1 MDLHT
6 LHVEHTVALGLY
18 TILTFVNS
26 WLHRGT
32 KGVDHF
38 PIYNLCAFVGA
49 LLIALRGHI
58 PDPISIVLGDLFFPI
73 AYLFL
78 NLSLTEFFGEG
89 SGDGLASWKVQAALV
104 GVVAVG
110 LVQYGMQHPDTKNR
124 LIIYSAILSIQL
136 ALISYFVFRRSS
148 GTLLISGSMMSV
160 VVALISLS
168 NIVRLVGVILHGAPA
183 NYLRS
188 GPFLAWTVLNNS
200 VLQGGATVSFV
211 WMTAAALRHDLHLQA
226 TTDSLTGLLN
236 RRAMETAAEQ
246 QIAICRRRHQPIS
259 AILIDLDAFKQVNDS
274 HGHPSGDSVLVA
286 VAQCLQ
292 QHVRGHDLLARLGGD
307 EFVALLPEARADHAA
322 EVGERLRAAV
332 EGLHVVHEDTQISIR
347 ASFGLAHSDRSLLNW
362 DQLLLR
368 CDKALYA
375 AKDNGGNGIWQAN
388 DDLVTAQ

>member
-32 KGVDHF
+32 KGVDRF
-38 PIYNLCAFVGA
+38 PIYNLCAFAGA

-58 PDPISIVLGDLFFPI
+58 PDPVSIVVGDLFFPI

-89 SGDGLASWKVQAALV
+89 SGHGLTGWKVQAALI
-104 GVVAVG
+104 GVVSVG

-124 LIIYSAILSIQL
+124 LIIYSAVLSMQL
-136 ALISYFVFRRSS
+136 ALIAYYVFRRAS
-148 GTLLISGSMMSV
+148 GTLLVSGGLMGV

-168 NIVRLVGVILHGAPA
+168 NVVRLVGVILHGAPA
-183 NYLRS
+183 NYLHS

-200 VLQGGATVSFV
+200 VLQGGVTVAFV
-211 WMTAAALRHDLHLQA
+211 WMTAAVLRHDLHVQA

-236 RRAMETAAEQ
+236 RRAMEMTAEQ

-259 AILIDLDAFKQVNDS
+259 AILIDLDDFKRINDS
-274 HGHPSGDSVLVA
+274 HGHHSGDAVLIA

-292 QHVRGHDLLARLGGD
+292 QHLRGRDLLARLGGD
-307 EFVALLPEARADHAA
+307 EFVALLPETRADHGE
-322 EVGERLRAAV
+322 EVAERLRAAV
-332 EGLHVVHEDTQISIR
+332 EELRVVHEDAQIGVR
-347 ASFGLAHSDRSLLNW
+347 ASFGLAHSDRSLFTW
-362 DQLLLR
+362 DQLLMH

-375 AKDNGGNGIWQAN
+375 VKDNGGNGIRQAN

>member
-32 KGVDHF
+32 KGVDRF

-49 LLIALRGHI
+49 LLITLRGVI
-58 PDPISIVLGDLFFPI
+58 PNPISIVVGDLFFPI

-89 SGDGLASWKVQAALV
+89 SGHGVASWKIQAALIA
-104 GVVAVG
+104 VVSIG

-124 LIIYSAILSIQL
+124 LIIYSAILSLQL
-136 ALISYFVFRRSS
+136 ALIAYFVFRRAS
-148 GTLLISGSMMSV
+148 GTLRVSGGMMGV

-168 NIVRLVGVILHGAPA
+168 NVIRLVGVILHGAPA

-200 VLQGGATVSFV
+200 VLQGGVTVSFV
-211 WMTAAALRHDLHLQA
+211 WMTAAVLRHDLHLQA

-259 AILIDLDAFKQVNDS
+259 AILIDLDDFKQVNDS
-274 HGHPSGDSVLVA
+274 HGHHSGDAVLIA
-286 VAQCLQ
+286 VGRRLQ

-307 EFVALLPEARADHAA
+307 EFVALLPEARAEHAA
-322 EVGERLRAAV
+322 EVAERLRAAV
-332 EGLHVVHEDTQISIR
+332 DGLRVTHEDVEIAVR
-347 ASFGLAHSDRSLLNW
+347 ASFGLAHSDRSLLTW
-362 DQLLLR
+362 DQLLLS

-375 AKDNGGNGIWQAN
+375 AKDKGGNAIWQAN
-388 DDLVTAQ
+388 DDLVAAQ